1 MTTAMVFTESATTR
15 PSGRRPAGE
24 RRLASFGEFDL
35 DLDSRQLVRAGRRFT
50 LQPLQLALLVHL
62 VEHRERLVTR
72 DELLRDVWGGV
83 HVCESAIMQA
93 VSGLRRALGDD
104 PRRQAFVQTVRGQGY
119 RFARGVVS
127 LRLVGS

>member
-1 MTTAMVFTESATTR
+1 MTTAMVFTDSAAPLPT
-15 PSGRRPAGE
+15 GE
-24 RRLASFGEFDL
+24 ARIASFGDFEL
-35 DLDSRQLVRAGRRFT
+35 DLAARQLSRAGCRCT

-62 VEHRERLVTR
+62 VENRDRLVTR
-72 DELLRDVWGGV
+72 EELLRDVWGGV

-119 RFARGVVS
+119 RFARGAAS
-127 LRLVGS
+127 LRLAGS

>member
-1 MTTAMVFTESATTR
+1 MTTAMVYTDTAARLPASESR
-15 PSGRRPAGE
+15 I
-24 RRLASFGEFDL
+24 ASFGDFEL
-35 DLDSRQLVRAGRRFT
+35 DLDTRQLLRAGQRYT

-62 VEHRERLVTR
+62 VENRERLISR
-72 DELLRDVWGGV
+72 EELLREVWGGV

-104 PRRQAFVQTVRGQGY
+104 PKRQTYVQTIRGQGY

-127 LRLVGS
+127 VRLAGS

>member
-1 MTTAMVFTESATTR
+1 MTTAMVFTETSAPLPT
-15 PSGRRPAGE
+15 GE
-24 RRLASFGEFDL
+24 RRIAGFGEFEL
-35 DLDSRQLVRAGRRFT
+35 DLAAKQLRRAGSRFT
-50 LQPLQLALLVHL
+50 LQPLPMALLVYL
-62 VEHRERLVTR
+62 VENHDRLVTR

-104 PRRQAFVQTVRGQGY
+104 PKRQAYVQTIRGQGY

-127 LRLVGS
+127 VRLSGS

>member
-1 MTTAMVFTESATTR
+1 MTTAMAFTETAAPLPT
-15 PSGRRPAGE
+15 GEAGIA
-24 RRLASFGEFDL
+24 RFGDYEL
-35 DLDSRQLVRAGRRFT
+35 DLEARHLSRAGCRYT

-62 VEHRERLVTR
+62 VENRERLVSR
-72 DELLRDVWGGV
+72 EELLRDVWGGV

-104 PRRQAFVQTVRGQGY
+104 PKRQAFVQTIRGQGY

-127 LRLVGS
+127 VRLAGS

>member
-1 MTTAMVFTESATTR
+1 MTTAMVYTDSVARLPASESRIAT
-15 PSGRRPAGE
+15 
-24 RRLASFGEFDL
+24 FGEFEL
-35 DLDSRQLVRAGRRFT
+35 DLDKRQLLRAGNRFT

-62 VEHRERLVTR
+62 VENRERLISR
-72 DELLRDVWGGV
+72 EELLREVWGGV

-104 PRRQAFVQTVRGQGY
+104 PKHQTFVQTIRGQGY

-127 LRLVGS
+127 VRLAES